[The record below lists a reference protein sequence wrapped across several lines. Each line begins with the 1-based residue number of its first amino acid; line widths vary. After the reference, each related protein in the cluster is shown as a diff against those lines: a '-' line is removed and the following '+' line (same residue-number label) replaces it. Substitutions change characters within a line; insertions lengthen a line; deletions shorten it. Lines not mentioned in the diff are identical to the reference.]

1 MNPKELLRRYAAG
14 ELNFTGVDL
23 SEAQLIDVDLRNII
37 LKDAD
42 LSFAVMDLSRLMFA
56 DFMVLIWK

>member
-1 MNPKELLRRYAAG
+1 MNPKELLRRYTAG
-14 ELNFTGVDL
+14 ERDFTGVDL